1 MEIEAMLKER
11 HEWLVRM
18 EEETPL
24 EAQKLRALQREN
36 TQLNVRVKGLVTE
49 LEELKAQ
56 HESQLLQTEQAC
68 HGQARKLS
76 DLQAMLKVFE
86 TEGESAKLQCRQ
98 VQEQLEKGLQEKAR
112 QLVHK

>member
-36 TQLNVRVKGLVTE
+36 TQVSGRCLIF
-49 LEELKAQ
+49 
-56 HESQLLQTEQAC
+56 LL
-68 HGQARKLS
+68 
-76 DLQAMLKVFE
+76 
-86 TEGESAKLQCRQ
+86 
-98 VQEQLEKGLQEKAR
+98 
-112 QLVHK
+112 

>member
-56 HESQLLQTEQAC
+56 HESQLLQTEQ
-68 HGQARKLS
+68 
-76 DLQAMLKVFE
+76 V
-86 TEGESAKLQCRQ
+86 T
-98 VQEQLEKGLQEKAR
+98 
-112 QLVHK
+112 